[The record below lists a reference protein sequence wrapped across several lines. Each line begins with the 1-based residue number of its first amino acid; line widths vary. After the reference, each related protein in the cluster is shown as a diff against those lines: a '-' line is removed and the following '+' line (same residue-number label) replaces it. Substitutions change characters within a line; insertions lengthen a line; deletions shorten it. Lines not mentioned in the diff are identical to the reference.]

1 VRRAAVV
8 LAGVLLLAAPAP
20 ASADVIFDPADA
32 DELASVL
39 AEAYTDQGVCYGW
52 HVSVDNVGI
61 QEESVGSNFGA
72 GKSAATGSCEA
83 TVEFWANITYTS
95 ESSESEDSASYDV
108 RSTPS
113 SVTRD
118 DLDALGLDFGGLTG
132 DDPGVV
138 VGKAVTALPL
148 LAADKGIATPLS
160 AAPDTAT
167 APADARLTDDPGSDW
182 WRDRGG
188 MLIWALVLL
197 AASGLLV
204 WWILRVNRRRRP
216 APVEAVPDYV
226 PEPWE
231 EQATA
236 APWDPE
242 AGPPSTV
249 DRVEDETSVTT
260 PPAAKAATA
269 DPADEQADAESAGV
283 EPAGVEPAGVE
294 PAGVEQAGVES
305 AGVESGGVD
314 PAVTGPLGAESAGAE
329 SGGVDPAVTGPPGAE
344 STGAESGGADLTGAD
359 PVDADQAGAESGGS
373 APADTEPSDAE
384 SSDAQSAEAE
394 QAGAERTAAADP
406 AGADPAAAKRSGD
419 EPPPQKPTSSDEST
433 KE

>member
-8 LAGVLLLAAPAP
+8 LAGALLLAAPAP

-52 HVSVDNVGI
+52 HVSVDNVGT
-61 QEESVGSNFGA
+61 QEQSVGSNFGA
-72 GKSAATGSCEA
+72 GRSAATGSCEA
-83 TVEFWANITYTS
+83 TIEFWANITYTS

-108 RSTPS
+108 HSTPS

-118 DLDALGLDFGGLTG
+118 DLDALGLDFDGLTG
-132 DDPGVV
+132 DDPGAV

-160 AAPDTAT
+160 ATPDTAT
-167 APADARLTDDPGSDW
+167 APADAKLTDDPGSDW

-188 MLIWALVLL
+188 MLIWALVLI

-216 APVEAVPDYV
+216 APVGVVPDYV

-236 APWDPE
+236 APWAPAAE
-242 AGPPSTV
+242 PPSAEVEVGEEKPATEPPARAATTAGP
-249 DRVEDETSVTT
+249 
-260 PPAAKAATA
+260 AGA
-269 DPADEQADAESAGV
+269 EQPGA
-283 EPAGVEPAGVE
+283 
-294 PAGVEQAGVES
+294 ES
-305 AGVESGGVD
+305 AGVESGGAPPADAD
-314 PAVTGPLGAESAGAE
+314 PADA
-329 SGGVDPAVTGPPGAE
+329 DPADVE
-344 STGAESGGADLTGAD
+344 STDVEST
-359 PVDADQAGAESGGS
+359 DA
-373 APADTEPSDAE
+373 APADTEPPGAE
-384 SSDAQSAEAE
+384 P
-394 QAGAERTAAADP
+394 AGAETAPATDSSGAEPAEAAPAAEPSGAESAAAR
-406 AGADPAAAKRSGD
+406 RSGD

>member
-1 VRRAAVV
+1 VV
-8 LAGVLLLAAPAP
+8 ALAGALLVFSPAA

-52 HVSVDNVGI
+52 HVNVDNVGV

-72 GKSAATGSCEA
+72 GKSADTGSCKA

-95 ESSESEDSASYDV
+95 ESSESEDSSSYDV
-108 RSTPS
+108 HSTPS

-118 DLDALGLDFGGLTG
+118 DLDALGLDFDGLTG
-132 DDPGVV
+132 EDPDVV

-160 AAPDTAT
+160 AAPETAT
-167 APADARLTDDPGSDW
+167 APADAQLTDDPGSDW
-182 WRDRGG
+182 WRESGG
-188 MLIWALVLL
+188 MLIWALVLM
-197 AASGLLV
+197 AASGLLI

-216 APVEAVPDYV
+216 ATVAAVPDYV

-236 APWDPE
+236 APWESE
-242 AGPPSTV
+242 AEPPST
-249 DRVEDETSVTT
+249 EDEVEEETPATEPPAAKPTKAAPPAAAPPAAAPAGAEPSVAEPTKAAPPGAAPPGAAPPVGGPPRTEPASAESPAAEPPAEESAASESGAAT
-260 PPAAKAATA
+260 PPAAEPTKAEPPAA
-269 DPADEQADAESAGV
+269 EPPADES
-283 EPAGVEPAGVE
+283 
-294 PAGVEQAGVES
+294 
-305 AGVESGGVD
+305 
-314 PAVTGPLGAESAGAE
+314 
-329 SGGVDPAVTGPPGAE
+329 
-344 STGAESGGADLTGAD
+344 
-359 PVDADQAGAESGGS
+359 
-373 APADTEPSDAE
+373 
-384 SSDAQSAEAE
+384 
-394 QAGAERTAAADP
+394 AAADSATAEP
-406 AGADPAAAKRSGD
+406 PAAEPSGAEPASAKPDGD